1 MTITTTKLRE
11 SIRRLGTAELA
22 IGMLFIIL
30 ALRAA
35 LMTAQVDTFWH
46 LRAGEDIW
54 RNHRVPMVDTYSFTS
69 GGWPWRDHEWLFQP
83 ISYGF
88 YLLGGMPALTLFG
101 AALAI
106 AGMAVAYRLMV
117 GRPWTKVVLIAFVWL
132 PLLPSAWALRPQ
144 LLSVLAAPLLLTFLT
159 RERYWPIPLLFLVWA
174 NAHGA
179 VALGGVLLMAATAT
193 AFARWRIRRAPEDRR
208 RAVAL
213 AIVLPLSGLACLA
226 TPLGTGMLHFL
237 TESMTRIRAVH
248 IEEWQNAFGTDQLGI
263 RFWVVAVPFVL
274 LAITRRRALRDG
286 HASSWTAWVLVTC
299 AVVLLPLTAAAVRN
313 AGSFALIV
321 AAAASHLIGPDGLR
335 LRAPAASPQPAPD
348 AVRGTVN
355 LVILIAMAIAGAG
368 LVARSYRTG
377 DAELGWHPID
387 DRALAAVRAC
397 DGPLYNHYDEGGYL
411 LWFVPEK
418 PDFVDGRQ
426 DPFPL
431 EHVLASLD
439 VERGR
444 APYRPLFDRWGIR
457 CAFLSVHS
465 PTVAALE
472 RDGWVTRFRDEKY
485 TVLAAPGSSPSADP

>member
-1 MTITTTKLRE
+1 VTAKLRGA
-11 SIRRLGTAELA
+11 IRSLGTAELA

-69 GGWPWRDHEWLFQP
+69 GGWPWRDHEWLWQP
-83 ISYGF
+83 VSYAVF
-88 YLLGGMPALTLFG
+88 LLGGMPALTLFG

-106 AGMAVAYRLMV
+106 AAMVVAYRLMV
-117 GRPWTKVVLIAFVWL
+117 GRAWTKFVLIAFVWL

-144 LLSVLAAPLLLTFLT
+144 LVSVLAAPLLLTFLT
-159 RERYWPIPLLFLVWA
+159 RERHWPIPLLFLVWA

-179 VALGGVLLMAATAT
+179 VALGGVLLMVATVT

-208 RAVAL
+208 RALAL

-237 TESMTRIRAVH
+237 TDSMARIHAVH
-248 IEEWQNAFGTDQLGI
+248 IEEWRSAFGAEQLGI
-263 RFWVVAVPFVL
+263 RFWVVAIPFVL

-286 HASSWTAWVLVTC
+286 HASSWTAWVLVAC

-321 AAAASHLIGPDGLR
+321 AAAASHLIGPDGLQP
-335 LRAPAASPQPAPD
+335 RAPAVASPPD
-348 AVRGTVN
+348 AGRGTIN
-355 LVILIAMAIAGAG
+355 AVILVAMAIAGAG

-444 APYRPLFDRWGIR
+444 APYKPLFDRWGIR
-457 CAFLSVHS
+457 CAFLSVKS

-472 RDGWVTRFRDEKY
+472 RDGWSTRFRDEKY
-485 TVLAAPGSSPSADP
+485 AVMVAPDPSRQPQTAAPSP